1 MVSKVLFSSN
11 SDEWSTPL
19 DFFNELNKEF
29 GFNLDVCANPDNHKL
44 NNFFTQNDD
53 GLSKNW
59 GSIESFVIRLIV
71 ISPLGL
77 KRHTTRALSL
87 IL

>member
-19 DFFNELNKEF
+19 DVFNKLNNEF
-29 GFNLDVCANPDNHKL
+29 DFNLDVCATTANHKCE
-44 NNFFTQNDD
+44 NFFTQIDD

-59 GSIESFVIRLIV
+59 GGV
-71 ISPLGL
+71 
-77 KRHTTRALSL
+77 
-87 IL
+87 

>member
-19 DFFNELNKEF
+19 DVFNNLNNEF
-29 GFNLDVCANPDNHKL
+29 DFNLDVCATTANHKCK
-44 NNFFTQNDD
+44 NFFTQIDD

-59 GSIESFVIRLIV
+59 GGIEFTVILHIA
-71 ISPLGL
+71 ILANGL
-77 KRHTTRALSL
+77 KRLITRALSL